1 MKVVAYVEKI
11 VPVEVEV
18 DDKWK
23 PMEEYGNTPWK
34 ELTGDQDGYFEE
46 NQNFTM
52 MFVKLWK
59 KLEKVVVTVSTKL
72 TPHSA
77 VLFWKIYKNIEKIG
91 NPDFGFPF
99 LNYLLE
105 IIYIFL

>member
-1 MKVVAYVEKI
+1 MKVVAYIEKI

-46 NQNFTM
+46 NQEEFYSD
-52 MFVKLWK
+52 VCKA
-59 KLEKVVVTVSTKL
+59 LEEMRENS
-72 TPHSA
+72 HS
-77 VLFWKIYKNIEKIG
+77 LHSIDTTIG
-91 NPDFGFPF
+91 G
-99 LNYLLE
+99 
-105 IIYIFL
+105 IIMDDLQEY